1 MPRRMIDLMESP
13 NALGADA
20 CAALRAEM
28 RAADGDPATVSGGR
42 YHRSVAPEVRR
53 TTRAAVPPATCECVI
68 RLLMARKDAIE
79 RHFALRLS
87 DCEEPHFLHYR
98 VGDFFIAHQDGNTP
112 LARDAT
118 GSRKISAVIFLSAQ
132 SDEPLPDTYGGGSL
146 VLHGPDSG
154 PPLRVPLAPAPG
166 TLVAFR
172 SETTHEVTPVT
183 RGERFTIVSW
193 YWG

>member
-1 MPRRMIDLMESP
+1 MEIP
-13 NALGADA
+13 NALGTDA

-28 RAADGDPATVSGGR
+28 RAAGGDPATVSGGR

-53 TTRAAVPPATCECVI
+53 TTRAAVPPATTEGVE
-68 RLLMARKDAIE
+68 RLLLGRKDAIE
-79 RHFALRLS
+79 RHFALTLT

-98 VGDFFIAHQDGNTP
+98 VGDFFVAHQDNTP

-118 GSRKISAVIFLSAQ
+118 GSRKISAVIFLNAQ
-132 SDEPLPDTYGGGSL
+132 SDAPSSDTYGGGSL

-154 PPLRVPLAPAPG
+154 RPRRVPLAPAQG

-172 SETTHEVTPVT
+172 AETTHEVTPVT